1 SSNERN
7 AQGPSEPSSEGA
19 VVESVTV
26 RHGRGPS
33 LNLSSSFARR
43 CGGSGRRSEKGTGRC
58 VAG

>member
-1 SSNERN
+1 GR
-7 AQGPSEPSSEGA
+7 

-33 LNLSSSFARR
+33 LPRTSRTKR
-43 CGGSGRRSEKGTGRC
+43 CNGRRSEKGTGRC